1 MINSNIIKY
10 SLLILLILSL
20 CLILYKQYNDT
31 FMNEKNA
38 NFENDGNMTFDYLLN
53 DNYKDEVLN
62 KYYLDDDIK
71 ISGDRINIHPYQYP
85 YETKYL
91 NIILNN
97 NKPVHY
103 TLNSYGSN
111 PHNHIKDKIKYGEFE
126 TFAEY
131 IYRTYGVRR

>member
-20 CLILYKQYNDT
+20 CLILYKKYNDT

-53 DNYKDEVLN
+53 DNYKNEILN

-71 ISGDRINIHPYQYP
+71 KSGKRINIHPYQRP
-85 YETKYL
+85 YKTKLL
-91 NIILNN
+91 NIIVNG
-97 NKPVHY
+97 KPKNY
-103 TLNSYGSN
+103 SINSYGSN
-111 PHNHIKDKIKYGEFE
+111 PYNHIEDKKKYGEFK

-131 IYRTYGVRR
+131 IYRLYGVRR

>member
-38 NFENDGNMTFDYLLN
+38 NFENDGNMTFEYLSN
-53 DNYKDEVLN
+53 NNYKNEVLN

-71 ISGDRINIHPYQYP
+71 KSGKRINIHPYQRP
-85 YETKYL
+85 YETKLL
-91 NIILNN
+91 NIIVNG
-97 NKPVHY
+97 KPKNY
-103 TLNSYGSN
+103 SINSYGSN
-111 PHNHIKDKIKYGEFE
+111 PYNHVEDKKKYGEFK

-131 IYRTYGVRR
+131 IYRLYGVRR

>member
-38 NFENDGNMTFDYLLN
+38 NFENDGNMTFEYLSN
-53 DNYKDEVLN
+53 NNYKNVVLN

-71 ISGDRINIHPYQYP
+71 KSGKRINIHPYQRP
-85 YETKYL
+85 YKTKLL
-91 NIILNN
+91 NIIVNG
-97 NKPVHY
+97 KPKNY
-103 TLNSYGSN
+103 SINSYGSN
-111 PHNHIKDKIKYGEFE
+111 PYNHIEDKKKYGEFK

-131 IYRTYGVRR
+131 IYRLYGVRR